1 MNSSF
6 GEKNLVFVIIVL
18 FFGMIIVPSVIAENS
33 VFNRTI
39 YVDDDG
45 GADHTSIQDAINAA
59 EDKDTI
65 FVYNGIYCENI
76 FIDKTIQLL
85 GEKRET
91 TFIDGNK
98 VGDVIYIDESAD
110 GVLISGFTIQNAG
123 NISSGG
129 EIDAGIELHS
139 NYNIISNNIVTDHRS
154 GIFFWISKNN
164 NITNNIIQNCD
175 RAGIDFLSGIN
186 NTIIYNIVRNN
197 LDWGICVFAD
207 GNCYNNHIIKNHIYN
222 NDKGLTIYHSN
233 NFVHMNNFYDNGIS
247 AQSSFNL
254 YKFSPSRNTWNA
266 NYWDDWRGFGPK
278 WIQGFLSF
286 NFDWNPVKEPYDF
299 DGGIYEVSYS

>member
-1 MNSSF
+1 MTI
-6 GEKNLVFVIIVL
+6 FVTITL
-18 FFGMIIVPSVIAENS
+18 LLTALPEMISGVELSKKEM
-33 VFNRTI
+33 I
-39 YVDDDG
+39 YVDDDNKDG
-45 GADHTSIQDAINAA
+45 PWDGSMEHPYQHIQDAVDSATRGDIV
-59 EDKDTI
+59 
-65 FVYNGIYCENI
+65 FVYNGIYFENI
-76 FIDKTIQLL
+76 FINSTIQLL

-98 VGDVIYIDESAD
+98 VGDVIFIDESAD

-123 NISSGG
+123 NISAGG
-129 EIDAGIELHS
+129 EVDAGIELHS

-233 NFVHMNNFYDNGIS
+233 NFVHMNNFYDNGIN

-254 YKFSPSRNTWNA
+254 FKFSPSRNTWNT

-286 NFDWNPVKEPYDF
+286 NFDWDPVKEPYDF
-299 DGGIYEVSYS
+299 DGGHL